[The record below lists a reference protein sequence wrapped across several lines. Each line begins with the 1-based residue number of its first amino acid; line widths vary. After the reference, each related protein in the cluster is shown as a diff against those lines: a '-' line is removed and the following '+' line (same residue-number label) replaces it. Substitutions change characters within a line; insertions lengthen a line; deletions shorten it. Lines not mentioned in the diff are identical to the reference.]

1 MLGIFFTPQEKID
14 LIYYE
19 ERGTYHEDD
28 AEGDTEG
35 DYDSDDDYYFQHD
48 NN

>member
-14 LIYYE
+14 LIHYAE
-19 ERGTYHEDD
+19 TGTYHEDD
-28 AEGDTEG
+28 AEGDTESH
-35 DYDSDDDYYFQHD
+35 YDSDDDYFPHD